1 MALQKEIMNEFGVVA
16 NYHRIKMIE
25 NNNPIIKVS
34 IYSYVDKKY
43 RELEKRFSII
53 EDDCQKQMILV
64 NELRK
69 DDSKQAELQDA
80 LNTLADIQEN
90 MPNAYKNY
98 YVFETTIELK
108 HDDNE
113 EDISFR
119 LVYDKLKETEEFADS
134 IDV

>member
-1 MALQKEIMNEFGVVA
+1 MALQKEIMNEFGIAA

-34 IYSYVDKKY
+34 ICSYVDKKY
-43 RELEKRFSII
+43 RELEKSFATVE
-53 EDDCQKQMILV
+53 EDYQKQMTIV

-69 DDSKQAELQDA
+69 DDNEQAKLQEA
-80 LNTLADIQEN
+80 LNTLAAIQEN
-90 MPNAYKNY
+90 IPNAYKNY
-98 YVFETTIELK
+98 HVFETIIEIK
-108 HDDNE
+108 NDGNE

-119 LVYDKLKETEEFADS
+119 SIYDKLKETEEFADS

>member
-1 MALQKEIMNEFGVVA
+1 MALQKEIMNEFGIAA

-34 IYSYVDKKY
+34 ICSYVDKKY
-43 RELEKRFSII
+43 RELEKSFATVK
-53 EDDCQKQMILV
+53 EDYQKQMTIV

-69 DDSKQAELQDA
+69 DDNEQAKLQEA
-80 LNTLADIQEN
+80 LNTLAAIQEN
-90 MPNAYKNY
+90 IPNAYKNY
-98 YVFETTIELK
+98 HVFETMIEIK
-108 HDDNE
+108 NDGNE

-119 LVYDKLKETEEFADS
+119 SIYDKLKETEEFADS